1 VDKLFV
7 VANTIPVNKS
17 TKAIQINTTAF
28 CSFLLKSGLG
38 MSIFMLANFYI
49 NRLLYVK
56 CMAWN
61 LKVDSV
67 MREKMK
73 DEELLEFIVT
83 LIKEETEGNGLFNPF
98 GLYSLHKLKDKGIDE
113 DEYYFCI
120 QKLINA
126 NAIIMSDALRIFN
139 KGYKL
144 TPIGN
149 LIVEDSTEFVFLEPE
164 NYVKKLKE
172 DVDNIDSIT
181 VSYIEESIK
190 AYKENLLLSSTVT
203 LGCASENSILE
214 LIDSF
219 CKFINDQKLIQDFDK
234 EWGIKSKYE
243 KLKSEYKNRKVKTQI
258 ESEFKKLGMSLSD
271 YEKSLF
277 IDFETILD
285 NLFNIYRISRNEVG
299 HPTGKGLDKD
309 ILKAYIASFKRYA
322 TTIFGIKS
330 VMDEINSKRP

>member
-1 VDKLFV
+1 
-7 VANTIPVNKS
+7 
-17 TKAIQINTTAF
+17 
-28 CSFLLKSGLG
+28 
-38 MSIFMLANFYI
+38 
-49 NRLLYVK
+49 
-56 CMAWN
+56 
-61 LKVDSV
+61 
-67 MREKMK
+67 MREEMK

-83 LIKEETEGNGLFNPF
+83 LIKEERRGNGSFNPF
-98 GLYSLHKLKDKGIDE
+98 SLYSLQKLKDKGIDK

-126 NAIIMSDALRIFN
+126 NAIIMTDEPGGIFN
-139 KGYKL
+139 KWYKL

-149 LIVEDSTEFVFLEPE
+149 LMVGDSTEFIFLEPE
-164 NYVKKLKE
+164 TYVKKLKGE
-172 DVDNIDSIT
+172 INNIDSIT
-181 VSYIEESIK
+181 ISYIEESIK

-219 CKFINDQKLIQDFDK
+219 CKFINDPNLIQDFDK

-243 KLKSEYKNRKVKTQI
+243 KLKNEYKNRKVKTQI
-258 ESEFKKLGMSLSD
+258 ESEFKKLGQSLSD
-271 YEKSLF
+271 DEKSLF

-322 TTIFGIKS
+322 TTIFGIKGII
-330 VMDEINSKRP
+330 DEIISKKP